1 MPRSSEKKHW
11 DEFWSSSPDLDDVYA
26 NDGRVVAFLLSQRAS
41 WVSGATWTVDG
52 GQSRA
57 F

>member
-1 MPRSSEKKHW
+1 MAAFIRSELPW
-11 DEFWSSSPDLDDVYA
+11 
-26 NDGRVVAFLLSQRAS
+26 GRLGAVHEVADVVAFLVSQRAS
-41 WVSGATWTVDG
+41 WVVGTCVTVDG